1 MLSIPP
7 DVLGMIASLYG
18 VGAAGAALLQ
28 ARQVVRRRSSCEVS
42 ARFFATYAGGYAVWL
57 LYGLSIDSVPLILVD
72 AAGLACG
79 LVTLAITLR
88 MRGSL
93 LRPSTWGS
101 CPDNPSNAIDAGKAI
116 GLLGE
121 RDETW
126 RSAGPTPGDS
136 DRRSSRDR
144 AWHSSRERR
153 RRPPE
158 NLGPRR
164 QPHLPGAL
172 SANGRLHRSRRIGST
187 DPQPKETPT

>member
-1 MLSIPP
+1 MLPIPP
-7 DVLGMIASLYG
+7 DILGMIATLYG

-57 LYGLSIDSVPLILVD
+57 LYGLSIDSIPLILVD

-101 CPDNPSNAIDAGKAI
+101 CPENPPNAAAADQAI
-116 GLLGE
+116 EPLGE
-121 RDETW
+121 PAGAW
-126 RSAGPTPGDS
+126 RSPGVPTQDDLRPARAARPRPGVAAPQRGPATAPPPSRTMPAGA
-136 DRRSSRDR
+136 R
-144 AWHSSRERR
+144 
-153 RRPPE
+153 
-158 NLGPRR
+158 
-164 QPHLPGAL
+164 
-172 SANGRLHRSRRIGST
+172 
-187 DPQPKETPT
+187 